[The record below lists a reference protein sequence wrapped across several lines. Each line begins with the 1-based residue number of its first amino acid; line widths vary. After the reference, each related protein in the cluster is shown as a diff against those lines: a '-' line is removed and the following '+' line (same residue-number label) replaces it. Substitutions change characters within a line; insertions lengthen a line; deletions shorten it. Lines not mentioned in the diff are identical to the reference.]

1 MGTEKLNKDQIA
13 PVRQKFE
20 KIAPLFVKMSDFREK
35 SPLIPLIQD
44 NRINHVTE
52 SAFRV
57 YQKNW
62 LADEKNKKRIPK
74 DYLPN
79 EKVIQRIL
87 DVGGIGWHVNQLLTI
102 LIHSGEINEE
112 FQSEQVQKLEGWKKT
127 FHQTLESH
135 IEVLYEIHKM
145 KYTNPEIEQIE
156 RAKISIENARKAND
170 KRAFMELKLQYGALL
185 SKEHLYT
192 RRLSVIQNGYH
203 ETESKMMEAYWNLQ
217 ILFHSLL
224 DQYTQFLFVT
234 LQSLSSSTHATHSAM
249 GIMNLVTE
257 NEEIQKQACILHD
270 RAKNPSPT
278 LPNRIQL
285 LRDIT
290 GNMSMILQQQISMK
304 ESMQKNILDLLQ
316 ISPLA

>member
-135 IEVLYEIHKM
+135 IEVLYEM
-145 KYTNPEIEQIE
+145 
-156 RAKISIENARKAND
+156 
-170 KRAFMELKLQYGALL
+170 L
-185 SKEHLYT
+185 
-192 RRLSVIQNGYH
+192 
-203 ETESKMMEAYWNLQ
+203 
-217 ILFHSLL
+217 
-224 DQYTQFLFVT
+224 
-234 LQSLSSSTHATHSAM
+234 
-249 GIMNLVTE
+249 
-257 NEEIQKQACILHD
+257 
-270 RAKNPSPT
+270 
-278 LPNRIQL
+278 
-285 LRDIT
+285 
-290 GNMSMILQQQISMK
+290 
-304 ESMQKNILDLLQ
+304 
-316 ISPLA
+316 